1 MTRADTGNPDDD
13 IDRLNDEL
21 DRAVKGRPPEPG
33 AHGSP
38 FRPTIDQLFALAS
51 VAGVAGIDPARS
63 STRTRQSP
71 PIVPER
77 RFLRPLPDRIRRFPM
92 SVTST
97 AAIVAIVVAI
107 TFSTFQSLG
116 TDPSRPSP
124 SGSRLSAS
132 TGATPDATPSSGAND
147 EVLEDCA
154 VPVGDVLNVPFGV
167 DQGTPGASTP
177 VPQDTASPVSI
188 VIEGARVDASVEK
201 RNIIDGVME
210 APSGP
215 TDVAWYQQT
224 DLLGEVGNVVMVGY
238 VDYFDVGPAV
248 FFHLQ
253 DLEQGDE
260 IVATGTDGNRYVY
273 TVERVELYEVVD
285 MTDETV
291 EEIVGPTQ
299 EASITLITCGG
310 EFDYDRGVYLSRT
323 VVRGTL
329 TSINEGTPV
338 PAR

>member
-1 MTRADTGNPDDD
+1 
-13 IDRLNDEL
+13 
-21 DRAVKGRPPEPG
+21 
-33 AHGSP
+33 
-38 FRPTIDQLFALAS
+38 
-51 VAGVAGIDPARS
+51 
-63 STRTRQSP
+63 
-71 PIVPER
+71 
-77 RFLRPLPDRIRRFPM
+77 M

-116 TDPSRPSP
+116 TDPSGPSP

-154 VPVGDVLNVPFGV
+154 VPVGDVLNVPFSV

-285 MTDETV
+285 MTDQTV